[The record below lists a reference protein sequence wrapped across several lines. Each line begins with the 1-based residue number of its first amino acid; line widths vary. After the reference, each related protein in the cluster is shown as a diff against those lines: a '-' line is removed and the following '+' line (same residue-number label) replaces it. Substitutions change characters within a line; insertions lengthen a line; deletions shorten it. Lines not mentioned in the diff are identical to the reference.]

1 LLILALVVLAV
12 ESVEKK
18 KHKKH
23 RKHRSHSHMK
33 SQSKGS
39 EHDIVTYNTAT
50 TKKFIKSDGSS
61 LRNHFGYKWDESPY
75 AGGANMKKQFDPKVL
90 KFKTKDGVWTSPIN
104 PNMKGDSLIGD
115 DCEIE

>member
-1 LLILALVVLAV
+1 
-12 ESVEKK
+12 
-18 KHKKH
+18 
-23 RKHRSHSHMK
+23 MK